1 MTRSTL
7 STPSPADRSPA
18 RAVRARELAHRA
30 RARRRLAMAGFT
42 LLEALIALGISGFG
56 LIAVA
61 RLQISL
67 QAESDLAKQL
77 SEATFLG
84 QRRIEE
90 LRAFQQVAAATGAQ
104 VAAGAWGYNNITSG
118 TQTIAGTNATYTVT
132 WAISDATASV
142 PYKNGLVNVQWT
154 DRNGAAQV
162 ATLSTMIGG
171 SDPASSLGLTVPP
184 AGTPIRKPKNRDL
197 NVPVPAVDIGNG
209 TSYFTPPG
217 APSTLKIIF
226 SNSTGRVTKRCS
238 GTGTDWTAWTC
249 TSVDAYLV
257 SGYISVSS
265 SNLTLTSPIDV
276 TISLSEGALDGCY
289 DDSALAT
296 KTYSGYITY
305 TCIVVGNDHDANA
318 ITPAR
323 WSGRSDITGISIGT
337 ASANNKVCRYS
348 ADYDDSGGISN
359 PEHPASYTNVSDSL
373 ENQNFKIV
381 RGDAICPSGTGILA
395 LVQHQP

>member
-1 MTRSTL
+1 MTRSTN
-7 STPSPADRSPA
+7 SGTNRSPA
-18 RAVRARELAHRA
+18 RMGRTRRHAQGAI
-30 RARRRLAMAGFT
+30 ARRRLAVAGFT
-42 LLEALIALGISGFG
+42 LLEALIALAISGFG

-61 RLQISL
+61 RLQIGL

-90 LRAFQQVAAATGAQ
+90 LRAFQQVTAATGAQ
-104 VAAGAWGYNNITSG
+104 IAAGAWGYNNIASG
-118 TQTIAGTNATYTVT
+118 TQSVVGTNATYTVT
-132 WAISDATASV
+132 WTVSDATASV

-154 DRNGAAQV
+154 DRKGAVQV

-171 SDPASSLGLTVPP
+171 NDPASSLGLTVPP

-217 APSTLKIIF
+217 APSTLKFIF
-226 SNSTGRVTKRCS
+226 SNSTGRVTKRCN
-238 GTGTDWTAWTC
+238 GTGSDWTAWTC
-249 TSVDAYLV
+249 TDVDAYLV
-257 SGYISVSS
+257 SGYISVDS

-276 TISLSEGALDGCY
+276 TIALSEGTLDGCF
-289 DDSALAT
+289 DDSALGT

-305 TCIVVGNDHDANA
+305 TCIVLGNDHDTNSL
-318 ITPAR
+318 TPSR
-323 WSGRSDITGISIGT
+323 WSGRSDIAGISIGT
-337 ASANNKVCRYS
+337 ASSNNKVCRYS
-348 ADYDDSGGISN
+348 ADYDGSGGISN
-359 PEHPASYTNVSDSL
+359 PEHPASYTNVTESL
-373 ENQNFKIV
+373 ENQNFTIV
-381 RGDAICPSGTGILA
+381 RGNVSCPSGSGILA